1 MALMHKAF
9 TAALLLVA
17 VVAAVPVAKHA
28 TPAAKHSPAPK
39 LATPPPEIGHVV
51 SRPFCSALRNNVG
64 PAIGAILANDA
75 VIKAGPGLFSDY
87 NKAVGNGDMS
97 ETSRQMA
104 MLKMEN
110 MVGPIVANIE
120 TVEKK
125 LQDASVFHNPPRTAD
140 EAKMYAIQQHL
151 LDVLAMQKASLDIV
165 NGFVQTQQL
174 GDMQH
179 QGFGEIEAATAP
191 DTANNGTQPTPNPMM
206 VDPNAAGLPQ
216 DPHFIDPTTIPGLS
230 VGFNPITRLN
240 EGLKWTQSEAH
251 AREDLASKGV
261 FDAVHLCNPTPAA
274 TPTP

>member
-1 MALMHKAF
+1 MYKAF
-9 TAALLLVA
+9 SAALVLIA
-17 VVAAVPVAKHA
+17 VVATV
-28 TPAAKHSPAPK
+28 PAATHTAAPTVRHTPAPK

-51 SRPFCSALRNNVG
+51 SRPFCSALRNNIG

-75 VIKAGPGLFSDY
+75 VIKQGPQLFSDY

-97 ETSRQMA
+97 ETSRQMT
-104 MLKMEN
+104 MVKMEN

-125 LQDASVFHNPPRTAD
+125 LQDAAVFHNPPRTAD
-140 EAKMYAIQQHL
+140 EAKTVAMQQQL

-179 QGFGEIEAATAP
+179 QGFGEIQAATAP
-191 DTANNGTQPTPNPMM
+191 DTASNGIQTTPNPLM

-240 EGLKWTQSEAH
+240 EGLKWTQTEAH
-251 AREDLASKGV
+251 SREDLASKAI

-274 TPTP
+274 TPKP